1 MGRIG
6 SAQFGSDPICC
17 LLCELWA
24 CQNQKKLF
32 HAWSGTSPSI
42 WHAVWTLLF
51 FIFFSLQQLKMQ
63 KKEKKNMKHKISPQ
77 EARNRP
83 KSGTNMEISGPILHN
98 TSLTCSD
105 STRLAIARAEFV
117 NSSLTHAHVYF
128 GPLIPFRLF
137 LFAQFSFFHFCK
149 SLWYV

>member
-1 MGRIG
+1 MVGMGRIG

-51 FIFFSLQQLKMQ
+51 FIFFSLKLLKMQ
-63 KKEKKNMKHKISPQ
+63 KKEKKNETQDKSAGGTKSAQIRDKYGNFRPYTAQHITHMLRLDP
-77 EARNRP
+77 ARYCPGRIR
-83 KSGTNMEISGPILHN
+83 KQQ
-98 TSLTCSD
+98 SD
-105 STRLAIARAEFV
+105 
-117 NSSLTHAHVYF
+117 
-128 GPLIPFRLF
+128 PCPRLF
-137 LFAQFSFFHFCK
+137 WTINTFSALSFCTIFFLPF
-149 SLWYV
+149 L